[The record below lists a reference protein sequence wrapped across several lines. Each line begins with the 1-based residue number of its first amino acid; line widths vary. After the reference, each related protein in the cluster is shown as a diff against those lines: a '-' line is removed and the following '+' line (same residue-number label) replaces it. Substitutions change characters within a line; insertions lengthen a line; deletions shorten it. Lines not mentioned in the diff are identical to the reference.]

1 MMKDEKMMDEMVQEL
16 AKAGIKKEQID
27 EKLTWGVMKLMLGVM
42 KIKMSLKENGL
53 MEDDSMEKLN
63 KIMAMVAE
71 KDADEL
77 HKMVHMGEEGGKE
90 DWM

>member
-1 MMKDEKMMDEMVQEL
+1 MMKDEKMMDEMTKEL
-16 AKAGIKKEQID
+16 AKVGIKKEQID
-27 EKLTWGVMKLMLGVM
+27 ENMTWGIMKLMLGVM

-71 KDADEL
+71 KDVDEL
-77 HKMVHMGEEGGKE
+77 HEMVHMGEKGGKE